1 MARLSVNPY
10 FPCFSRYSAIII
22 LAAVSCYQYSLCQQV
37 PAVTVR
43 SEPPTQLLVVP
54 NPSRPTCIREV
65 PGALHITN
73 QPNARNWI
81 RQDAAGVVFTFRITP
96 ALFHFTQSSFQIFDS
111 YGTSVAVVDELI
123 AIPASWNSADS
134 SGYDYD
140 IYWNG
145 TKSNGDLVHP
155 GIYSAELK
163 YRTQES
169 PNTATLTGS
178 FYMEKPASPVKGN
191 LCGTGYL
198 VAFIPPIGFRLKR
211 PLLKFFR
218 KSSGRTK

>member
-1 MARLSVNPY
+1 
-10 FPCFSRYSAIII
+10 
-22 LAAVSCYQYSLCQQV
+22 
-37 PAVTVR
+37 
-43 SEPPTQLLVVP
+43 
-54 NPSRPTCIREV
+54 
-65 PGALHITN
+65 
-73 QPNARNWI
+73 
-81 RQDAAGVVFTFRITP
+81 
-96 ALFHFTQSSFQIFDS
+96 
-111 YGTSVAVVDELI
+111 VAVVDELI